1 VSRVTTRNPNPA
13 PHSEE
18 ELLEQWDF
26 LDRLVERQAAQLRAG
41 IQDTEEVDEPAI
53 GLAEVES
60 LRREVA
66 RLRSDL
72 RAAQAAR
79 ETAEAELR
87 RSGEALINLT
97 ASRRN
102 LDEEERSR
110 ERGRAL
116 EREAATWRE
125 RAETAERALG
135 AHDLR
140 AREEAAELRRR
151 LVAAEAGRRR
161 AEQEQAEALEALT
174 KSVLEIDSL
183 RAQLTAAAQ
192 HGFWHFGRR

>member
-1 VSRVTTRNPNPA
+1 MTTRKPNPV

-41 IQDTEEVDEPAI
+41 IQDTEEVDEPPS
-53 GLAEVES
+53 GLAELES

-66 RLRSDL
+66 RLRIDL
-72 RAAQAAR
+72 GAAQAAR
-79 ETAEAELR
+79 EAAEAEVR
-87 RSGEALINLT
+87 RSAEALINLT

-102 LDEEERSR
+102 PAEEERAR
-110 ERGRAL
+110 DRRRAL
-116 EREAATWRE
+116 EREAATWKE
-125 RAETAERALG
+125 RAETVERTLG

-140 AREEAAELRRR
+140 AREDAAELSRR
-151 LVAAEAGRRR
+151 LAAAEAARRR

-174 KSVLEIDSL
+174 RSVLEIDSL
-183 RAQLTAAAQ
+183 RAQLAAAAP
-192 HGFWHFGRR
+192 HGFWRFGRR

>member
-1 VSRVTTRNPNPA
+1 MTTRNPNPA

-53 GLAEVES
+53 ALAEVES

-66 RLRSDL
+66 QLRTDL

-79 ETAEAELR
+79 EAAEAEVR
-87 RSGEALINLT
+87 RSAEALISLT
-97 ASRRN
+97 ASRRD
-102 LDEEERSR
+102 LDEEERTR
-110 ERGRAL
+110 ARARGL
-116 EREAATWRE
+116 EREAATWKE

-135 AHDLR
+135 AQDLR
-140 AREEAAELRRR
+140 AREDAAELRRR
-151 LVAAEAGRRR
+151 LAAAEAAHRR
-161 AEQEQAEALEALT
+161 AKQEQAEALEALSR
-174 KSVLEIDSL
+174 SVLEIDSL
-183 RAQLTAAAQ
+183 RAQLTAAAAQ
-192 HGFWHFGRR
+192 RGFWHFGRR